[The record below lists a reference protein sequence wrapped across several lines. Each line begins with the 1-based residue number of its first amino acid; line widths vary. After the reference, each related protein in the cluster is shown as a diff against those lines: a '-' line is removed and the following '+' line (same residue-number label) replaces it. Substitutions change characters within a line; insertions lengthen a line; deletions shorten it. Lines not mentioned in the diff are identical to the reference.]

1 MTVQLAQQNANIMAF
16 NAADNDTV
24 QKLRSTIIDKQV
36 DIVTLEQKYQDK
48 HPSVVT
54 AKEELAVLQNSLNKE
69 VESYVAAGTVT
80 MNPVQAEMIKEKAL
94 AEIDISVDRAS
105 IKAVQQ
111 LQDRAENDMGKL
123 SADSLEYMKLQ
134 RDATIKQDVYL
145 NLVKSLEAARIQQ
158 MMDSMDIQI
167 VDPVDLPKE
176 PAGPR
181 KLLITAVGLASGAMI
196 ALGYILMLYS
206 KRR

>member
-1 MTVQLAQQNANIMAF
+1 M
-16 NAADNDTV
+16 
-24 QKLRSTIIDKQV
+24 
-36 DIVTLEQKYQDK
+36 
-48 HPSVVT
+48 
-54 AKEELAVLQNSLNKE
+54 
-69 VESYVAAGTVT
+69 
-80 MNPVQAEMIKEKAL
+80 
-94 AEIDISVDRAS
+94 
-105 IKAVQQ
+105 
-111 LQDRAENDMGKL
+111 
-123 SADSLEYMKLQ
+123 
-134 RDATIKQDVYL
+134 YL

-167 VDPVDLPKE
+167 VDPADLPKE